1 MKFRASIDNLGKVIF
16 GFIAAFLSVVFLSG
30 MMSVGAQTI
39 GDTATIPAIQ
49 NVLAPAT
56 NNQDKA
62 TPNAPSMDVQVP
74 TQDAA
79 VNLTNSTVQLDPV
92 IFKDPATQNNFYP
105 GKTINMMAL
114 IEAQGTGQD
123 YINGHVKI
131 YLSKDIFQK
140 VNDNDISS
148 SQFLAEPASVTET
161 TTDWVVNLK
170 LNKVPSGA
178 HIGIPFLATL
188 KPGKIQNNKD
198 YKVPSEY
205 YDSKD
210 TLLFKTDK
218 FSIHTQTDAPST
230 NGPGVTQNLDTSN
243 WDSSDALKAA
253 KDISVNGNGFYSNLP
268 SINYTNHTE
277 PGDYTV
283 TVNVP
288 AGYKV
293 PANGAG
299 NWTYDETKNTLT
311 QKITLS
317 TTNASSS
324 NSYWSLGSF
333 TLTVPKG
340 YKAGTTVNLPTTTVG
355 PNGDVSSTSHYLQLS
370 KTRVDPPQ
378 PDYFYPNG
386 SKSIS
391 FEGIGWSTDVNKIS
405 AATPVVST
413 FNPAASYSYRGDTP
427 SSMAL
432 SSVTDTPRFDYPTNE
447 IAFVDSSTL
456 TAGKQ
461 GELNKNKVVGT
472 YMDGTTS
479 KTEDLGTV
487 TFGTPLKYTERQYT
501 SIKVTFD
508 KAVDLSLSE
517 LRTVQFK
524 LTGHMTED
532 TINAFKKGTSTYNYY
547 YNYMSAEFVKTD
559 LSSYQGSS
567 SGSDYLGLNQDRPTI
582 GYNGYPGL
590 ELSGQNYQDGKV
602 QMLGGKP
609 LLASMTVRVYNN
621 GLDKLEPKDGKV
633 IFIVPDGV
641 SYDSDDAT
649 EVQNLTNIKVVQ
661 NYAGSGKT
669 AVIGDITNP
678 TSFASS
684 NTAIKYRV
692 PLIDD
697 GSMISGSYNIQ
708 SFFVFTNNNGKPGN
722 MTDFQVEPSAKRVN
736 DTYGIYSSTNNKDN
750 IISDTK
756 DFTYLPDRK
765 LVNVNK
771 VKVFDPEANVWSQ
784 PVKDTGDSAFIGDKL
799 EYVGTMSNDG
809 LSPYTYL
816 DVIGILPH
824 PGDQKINGARGSN
837 VQMHLTGP
845 IQLDTDG
852 YTVSYS
858 TAKPDNDLLKNYE
871 AKFDATET
879 DWSKVTMIRISSKD
893 GTVLNTE
900 QSIHFTYPSL
910 VPNVAKDDAIANKAQ
925 GISTFIVRTSDHDVN
940 LLESTPASVLA
951 KQPYVPV
958 NLQFWTKDQDGTEHQ
973 IADAKSFADQKIGS
987 TFTKNAADF
996 PILHYSPADSQ
1007 DHSVKV
1013 SRVANNNVLKLWYK
1027 ANPDDATV
1035 KGVVKFQDLS
1045 GKTLEKDIPFSGISG
1060 YRYDI
1065 TTMDSVKQ
1073 ATKKILGEG
1082 YKLSSTEGQPT
1093 GIFAVG
1099 KPVTVIYKFDKPTPP
1114 IPPTPPTPPTPKP
1127 DPKPTP
1133 NPDPTPTPN
1142 PTPTPT
1148 PQPTPGPD
1156 EPDYVAK
1163 KNEAVYALKKVYLY
1177 QKPTFNKSQRKAG
1190 YVSKPRVYR
1199 PMFVV
1204 TGYARS
1210 ANGALRYKVRDVN
1223 HLTKNRHKTGYVTAR
1238 WSHIRP
1244 VYYQSKHTT
1253 LTVINPR
1260 GVNEYKNVNLT
1271 GKVQNFK
1278 QGKVLKVKK
1287 FVHHNLTTRYL
1298 LTNGHYITGNRKL
1311 VKMGKAHFPKYVKAK
1326 KAVNLYKTVN
1336 LTHKNKHYKKGLV
1349 FKVYKV
1355 DFSHANS
1362 VTKHGAMRYQVAGGY
1377 ITANAKFMKT
1387 VK

>member
-1 MKFRASIDNLGKVIF
+1 MKFRASICNFQKVIF
-16 GFIAAFLSVVFLSG
+16 GFIVTFLSVLFLTA
-30 MMSVGAQTI
+30 MSTVNAQEL
-39 GDTATIPAIQ
+39 GKTAAIPAIENGLVQAGHSQ
-49 NVLAPAT
+49 NQGILVETLL
-56 NNQDKA
+56 
-62 TPNAPSMDVQVP
+62 P
-74 TQDAA
+74 TEPTLKDST
-79 VNLTNSTVQLDPV
+79 VNLTNSTVQLDPA
-92 IFKDPATQNNFYP
+92 IYSDPATQNNFYP
-105 GKTINMMAL
+105 GKTVNMMAL

-131 YLSKDIFQK
+131 YLSKDIFEQVK
-140 VNDNDISS
+140 GNDVSS
-148 SQFLAEPASVTET
+148 SQFLSSPATVSET
-161 TTDWVVNLK
+161 PDDWIINLSLTT
-170 LNKVPSGA
+170 VPSGA
-178 HIGIPFLATL
+178 HIGIPFLTTL
-188 KPGKIQNNKD
+188 KPGRIHNNKD

-205 YDSKD
+205 YDSRD
-210 TLLFKTDK
+210 ALLLKTDT
-218 FSIHTQTDAPST
+218 FTVHTKTNAPT
-230 NGPGVTQNLDTSN
+230 PYGPGVSKDLDMN
-243 WDSSDALKAA
+243 KWDSNNSLKEAT
-253 KDISVNGNGFYSNLP
+253 DVSVDGSGLYSYNKSPSNIYYSNQ
-268 SINYTNHTE
+268 TE

-283 TVNVP
+283 TVNLP
-288 AGYKV
+288 TGYKV
-293 PANGAG
+293 PAAGVG
-299 NWTYDETKNTLT
+299 NWTYNAAENTVT
-311 QKITLS
+311 QKVAIYTGS
-317 TTNASSS
+317 TTNDLS
-324 NSYWSLGSF
+324 NRTLGSF
-333 TLTVPKG
+333 TLTVPSG
-340 YKAGTTVNLPTTTVG
+340 YKVGTTVNLPVTTKGPMGDVNSNNYYLKLGKTTVAPDYMSIYG
-355 PNGDVSSTSHYLQLS
+355 SKNISFTDAGASVDVSAVTSSTPLNSVLTPISKFHPGDNDGQLIDTLSLSSIEDRPRFEYLTNQ
-370 KTRVDPPQ
+370 
-378 PDYFYPNG
+378 
-386 SKSIS
+386 IS
-391 FEGIGWSTDVNKIS
+391 FLDSSNLS
-405 AATPVVST
+405 AA
-413 FNPAASYSYRGDTP
+413 
-427 SSMAL
+427 
-432 SSVTDTPRFDYPTNE
+432 
-447 IAFVDSSTL
+447 
-456 TAGKQ
+456 KQ

-472 YMDGTTS
+472 YTNNGST
-479 KTEDLGTV
+479 KTEELGTV
-487 TFGTPLKYTERQYT
+487 KFGTPLKYSDRYYT
-501 SIKVTFD
+501 SIKVNFD
-508 KAVDLSLSE
+508 SLINLSKAEAESI
-517 LRTVQFK
+517 K
-524 LTGHMTED
+524 LQINGHMTD
-532 TINAFKKGTSTYNYY
+532 AVINAFKASN
-547 YNYMSAEFVKTD
+547 D
-559 LSSYQGSS
+559 SYQSYANGVIAQFSKTEDS
-567 SGSDYLGLNQDRPTI
+567 AFGGAVSAYAYAYLTKDLPTI
-582 GYNGYPGL
+582 Q
-590 ELSGQNYQDGKV
+590 LSGLTLFGQNDQDGDA

-609 LLASMTVRVYNN
+609 LRASMSIRVSNN
-621 GLDKLEPKDGKV
+621 NNDKLHPKDGKV
-633 IFIVPDGV
+633 VFIVPDGV
-641 SYDSDDAT
+641 SYDKSNTAD
-649 EVQNLTNIKVVQ
+649 VQNLTNIKVYQ

-669 AVIGDITNP
+669 AVVGDINNSAEFE
-678 TSFASS
+678 TSSRL
-684 NTAIKYRV
+684 IYYQV

-722 MTDFQVEPSAKRVN
+722 KTDFQVADNSGLVA
-736 DTYGIYSSTNNKDN
+736 DTYGLYTSTNNKTKVV
-750 IISDTK
+750 SDSE

-765 LVNVNK
+765 LISTNK
-771 VKVFDPEANVWSQ
+771 VKVFDSETGEWSQ
-784 PVKDTGDSAFIGDKL
+784 PVKDTGDNAFIGDKL
-799 EYVGTMSNDG
+799 EFVDTMANDG

-845 IQLDTDG
+845 IQVDTDG

-996 PILHYSPADSQ
+996 PILHYSPADGQ

-1133 NPDPTPTPN
+1133 NPDPTPN

-1223 HLTKNRHKTGYVTAR
+1223 HLTRNRHKTGYVTAR

-1326 KAVNLYKTVN
+1326 KAVNRYKTVN
-1336 LTHKNKHYKKGLV
+1336 LTHQNKHYKKGHV

-1377 ITANAKFMKT
+1377 ITANSKFMKT